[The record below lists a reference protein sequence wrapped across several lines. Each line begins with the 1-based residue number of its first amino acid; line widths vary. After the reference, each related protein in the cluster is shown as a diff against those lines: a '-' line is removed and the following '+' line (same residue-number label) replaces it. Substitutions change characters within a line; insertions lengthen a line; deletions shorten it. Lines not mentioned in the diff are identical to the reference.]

1 MKTKRYFTLAT
12 IFVVVLLPIVC
23 VAQVNSGS
31 NGSDGALNPT
41 TNNLVIN
48 MADHPNGIYQYT
60 SVNISNGVTVTFIP
74 NANNSPVTWLVQG
87 DVVINGTVDV
97 SGRMESGTQG
107 GNGGPGGSRGG
118 NAALSSTS
126 LPGAGLG
133 PGGGTVGTETNY
145 NGGNGSFATLGERRT
160 NYTGTGYP
168 PQFAPGPVYG
178 NQFCLPLLGGSGGS
192 GGRDVGGGGGGGAL
206 LIATSGTLSISG
218 SITARGGR
226 GYYDIP
232 GWGSGGFGGAG
243 SGGAIR
249 LVATT
254 ISGSGTLDAGGGSA
268 LYDIWSDYPYGAGF
282 SFNTAGSGRIR
293 LDGLNI
299 IFNGPTTGAKTSGFQ
314 PIIIPTTNQIAN
326 VVIQSIGGVVVSASP
341 TGVLTTPDAIISA
354 QQSNP
359 VPVVV
364 RCSNLPLNTL
374 VTVTVKPA
382 NGAAVSAVGY
392 NNTGTLASS
401 TATISIT
408 MPRGGGIIYAT
419 AAN

>member
-1 MKTKRYFTLAT
+1 
-12 IFVVVLLPIVC
+12 
-23 VAQVNSGS
+23 
-31 NGSDGALNPT
+31 
-41 TNNLVIN
+41 
-48 MADHPNGIYQYT
+48 
-60 SVNISNGVTVTFIP
+60 
-74 NANNSPVTWLVQG
+74 
-87 DVVINGTVDV
+87 
-97 SGRMESGTQG
+97 
-107 GNGGPGGSRGG
+107 
-118 NAALSSTS
+118 
-126 LPGAGLG
+126 
-133 PGGGTVGTETNY
+133 
-145 NGGNGSFATLGERRT
+145 
-160 NYTGTGYP
+160 
-168 PQFAPGPVYG
+168 
-178 NQFCLPLLGGSGGS
+178 
-192 GGRDVGGGGGGGAL
+192 
-206 LIATSGTLSISG
+206 
-218 SITARGGR
+218 
-226 GYYDIP
+226 
-232 GWGSGGFGGAG
+232 
-243 SGGAIR
+243 
-249 LVATT
+249 VATT